1 MPRVGNPMSGY
12 AGCRIHDTRKRCA
25 GKLLCRI
32 AHIPRHHPYL
42 MRSEHIT
49 TLRRNKSSRN
59 NLSKHWLR
67 QQPASEWL
75 IHPERDR
82 SCTAFPAPQNG
93 SCTMS
98 KRLGS
103 LRRITA
109 ARASRRRPAAAL
121 QHHRSTHRRCH
132 RGCEVRWRVVCVQQP
147 HTHYSVLRNTT
158 TKLGIKLPST
168 HRSQKFRDPYS
179 PGGAMPKG
187 HRAKHTNITGTR
199 YQKITTRGMGE
210 KRLKNGRTVTHLHAT
225 LQGDRLM
232 CVFKEIRVVP

>member
-32 AHIPRHHPYL
+32 AHSPRHHPYL

-49 TLRRNKSSRN
+49 TLRRKKSSRN

-67 QQPASEWL
+67 QLPASEWL

-109 ARASRRRPAAAL
+109 ARASRRRLATDGTADG
-121 QHHRSTHRRCH
+121 RCH
-132 RGCEVRWRVVCVQQP
+132 NRTGGDEGWGAQQP
-147 HTHYSVLRNTT
+147 QCCRRTAAEHH
-158 TKLGIKLPST
+158 
-168 HRSQKFRDPYS
+168 HE
-179 PGGAMPKG
+179 
-187 HRAKHTNITGTR
+187 TR
-199 YQKITTRGMGE
+199 YKSTDKTRIPKIRGTPTAAVSGGCCPFQFE
-210 KRLKNGRTVTHLHAT
+210 R
-225 LQGDRLM
+225 
-232 CVFKEIRVVP
+232 

>member
-1 MPRVGNPMSGY
+1 MPRVGSPMSGD
-12 AGCRIHDTRKRCA
+12 AGCRIHDTRKCCA

-49 TLRRNKSSRN
+49 TFRRNKSSRN

-67 QQPASEWL
+67 QQPASAWL

-103 LRRITA
+103 LRKITA
-109 ARASRRRPAAAL
+109 ARASRRRPA
-121 QHHRSTHRRCH
+121 THGTADGRCH
-132 RGCEVRWRVVCVQQP
+132 AAPPQQAVSSVRGGVQQP
-147 HTHYSVLRNTT
+147 HYTLLWNTT
-158 TKLGIKLPST
+158 TKLGMKLPST
-168 HRSQKFRDPYS
+168 HRFQKFRDPYS
-179 PGGAMPKG
+179 PEGGDAEGSHGKTCKHNGNTVPKIHDAG
-187 HRAKHTNITGTR
+187 
-199 YQKITTRGMGE
+199 
-210 KRLKNGRTVTHLHAT
+210 NGRKKAEKWQDCHTFAHNTAERTTNV
-225 LQGDRLM
+225 R
-232 CVFKEIRVVP
+232 I